1 MTSAALGTEA
11 PLSSDRAR
19 NLHRLLSPRHIAV
32 FGGRHAA
39 EVVRQCLSIGF
50 DGAIWPVHPTRR
62 TVAGLRCYPDVGA
75 LPEAPDATF
84 VAVPRE
90 PTVDVVEALA
100 RRGAGGAVC
109 YASGF
114 AETGG
119 AGTGLQQ
126 RLVAA
131 AGDMAVVGPN
141 CYGILNYLDGAA
153 LWPDRH
159 GGVRSRRGP
168 AIITQSG
175 NIGLNLTMQRRSLP
189 LAYLISVGNGA
200 ALQMHELVEGL
211 LDDPRVSAI
220 GLHIEGLEDV
230 AGFSRVALKA
240 LRRRVPLV
248 ALKAGSSP
256 LGAQAALSHTS
267 SLTGSDAL
275 YDALFRRVGVA
286 RVRDLPGLLE
296 TLKFLT
302 VHGALRGT
310 RIASMSCSGG
320 EASLVA
326 DLAQPRGVTL
336 PEFPS
341 RTGERLRSVLGERVA
356 VANPLDYHTYIW
368 GDRAAMTKCYGAVFG
383 AVFDA
388 HLLILDMP
396 RPDTSDTSDTSA
408 TPGNPVGTQDTA
420 AWHKGAQDASAWD
433 AAVDALTAAHRAA
446 AAPLAT
452 CLVSSLPEGL
462 PEDTGARL
470 LAEGIAPMQGLGECL
485 DAIASAAA
493 IGSAQ
498 AGAGSIRPLANR
510 PPSCGGTPHT
520 LDEWQGK
527 RALAARGLR
536 TPEAA
541 LATGADEAA
550 RHAREL
556 GFPVVLKAVSASL
569 THKTEAGAVHL
580 NLKDAG
586 QVRDAAEHMLRRGL
600 PARFLVERM
609 VRDPVAELI
618 VGVRRDPQFGPALT
632 VGAGGI
638 LVELLRDTT
647 TLLLP
652 ATHDE
657 MRTAL
662 ASLRTWPL
670 LDGYRDRPRA
680 DIDAVLDAVTAI
692 AGYAQD
698 HSADLIEMDVNPLLV
713 LPEGR
718 GAYAADVLIR
728 LTRPVHEELHD
739 DLQEE
744 PPHA

>member
-1 MTSAALGTEA
+1 MTSSALDTA
-11 PLSSDRAR
+11 RSARAR
-19 NLHRLLSPRHIAV
+19 NLQRLLSPRHIAV

-39 EVVRQCLSIGF
+39 EVVRQCRRIGY
-50 DGAIWPVHPTRR
+50 DGAIWPVHPTHR
-62 TVAGLRCYPDVGA
+62 TVGGLCCHPDVDA
-75 LPEAPDATF
+75 LPEAPDAAF

-90 PTVDVVEALA
+90 PTVDIVAALA

-114 AETGG
+114 AETG
-119 AGTGLQQ
+119 ATGTALQH

-159 GGVRSRRGP
+159 GGARTARGP

-175 NIGLNLTMQRRSLP
+175 NIGLNLTMHRRSLP
-189 LAYLISVGNGA
+189 LSYLITVGNSA
-200 ALQMHELVEGL
+200 ALQLHELVEGL
-211 LDDPRVSAI
+211 LDDPRVTAI

-230 AGFSRVALKA
+230 AGFSRVALEA
-240 LRRRVPLV
+240 LQRRIPLV

-256 LGAQAALSHTS
+256 LGARAALSHTS

-275 YDALFRRVGVA
+275 YDALFRRLGVA

-302 VHGALRGT
+302 VHGTLRGS

-336 PEFPS
+336 PEFPQL
-341 RTGERLRSVLGERVA
+341 TGERLRSVLGERVS

-368 GDRAAMTKCYGAVFG
+368 DDRAALTECYGAVLG
-383 AVFDA
+383 ADLDA
-388 HLLILDMP
+388 QLLILDMP
-396 RPDTSDTSDTSA
+396 K
-408 TPGNPVGTQDTA
+408 PGTG
-420 AWHKGAQDASAWD
+420 DASSWD
-433 AAVDALTAAHRAA
+433 TAVDALIAAHRE
-446 AAPLAT
+446 AAPTPVT

-462 PEDTGARL
+462 PEEAGTRL
-470 LAEGIAPMQGLGECL
+470 LGEGIAPMQGLTECL
-485 DAIASAAA
+485 DAIAAAAA
-493 IGSAQ
+493 IGAAQ
-498 AGAGSIRPLANR
+498 AGADRIRPLTAH
-510 PPSCGGTPHT
+510 PSAHSGTPHT

-536 TPEAA
+536 VPEAA
-541 LATGADEAA
+541 LATGPDEAA
-550 RHAREL
+550 LRAREL
-556 GFPVVLKAVSASL
+556 GFPIVLKAVSASL
-569 THKTEAGAVHL
+569 THKTEAGAVRLHL
-580 NLKDAG
+580 TDTG
-586 QVRDAAEHMLRRGL
+586 QVREAAEEMLRRGL
-600 PARFLVERM
+600 PDRFLVERM
-609 VRDPVAELI
+609 VQEPVAELI
-618 VGVRRDPQFGPALT
+618 VGVHRDPCFGPALT

-638 LVELLRDTT
+638 LVELIRDTA

-652 ATHDE
+652 ASPAE
-657 MRTAL
+657 IRTAL
-662 ASLRTWPL
+662 TSLRTWPL
-670 LDGYRDRPRA
+670 LDGHRGRPKA
-680 DIDAVLDAVTAI
+680 DVEAAVAAVA
-692 AGYAQD
+692 AVAAYAHD
-698 HSADLIEMDVNPLLV
+698 HAADLVELDVNPLLV

-718 GAYAADVLIR
+718 GAYAADALIR
-728 LTRPVHEELHD
+728 LTHPA
-739 DLQEE
+739 QED

>member
-1 MTSAALGTEA
+1 MTSAALDTSVSA
-11 PLSSDRAR
+11 RAR
-19 NLHRLLSPRHIAV
+19 NLHRLLSPRHLAV

-39 EVVRQCLSIGF
+39 EVIRQCRRIGY
-50 DGAIWPVHPTRR
+50 DGAVWPVHPTRP
-62 TVAGLRCYPDVGA
+62 TVEGLRCYPDVDA
-75 LPEAPDATF
+75 LPEAPDAAF

-90 PTVDVVEALA
+90 PTVDIVAALA

-114 AETGG
+114 AE
-119 AGTGLQQ
+119 ADGTELQR

-131 AGDMAVVGPN
+131 AGDLAVVGPN

-159 GGVRSRRGP
+159 GGVRTARGP

-189 LAYLISVGNGA
+189 LSYLITVGNGA
-200 ALQMHELVEGL
+200 ALGMHELVEGL

-230 AGFSRVALKA
+230 AGFSRVALRA
-240 LRRRVPLV
+240 LRQGVPLV
-248 ALKAGSSP
+248 ALKAGSSE

-286 RVRDLPGLLE
+286 RVRDLSGLLE

-336 PEFPS
+336 PEFPPP
-341 RTGERLRSVLGERVA
+341 TGERLRSILGARVTI
-356 VANPLDYHTYIW
+356 ANPLDYHTYIW
-368 GDRAAMTKCYGAVFG
+368 GERAPLTECYEAALGAD
-383 AVFDA
+383 FDA

-396 RPDTSDTSDTSA
+396 K
-408 TPGNPVGTQDTA
+408 PGTEQTT
-420 AWHKGAQDASAWD
+420 AWD
-433 AAVDALTAAHRAA
+433 AAVDALVAAHRRT
-446 AAPLAT
+446 AAPRAT

-462 PEDTGARL
+462 PEDMGARL
-470 LAEGIAPMQGLGECL
+470 LAEGIAPMQGLGACL

-493 IGSAQ
+493 VGAAQ
-498 AGAGSIRPLANR
+498 AGAGDVQPLATH
-510 PPSCGGTPHT
+510 PPAHSGTPHT

-536 TPEAA
+536 IPEAA
-541 LATGADEAA
+541 LATGVDEAV

-556 GFPVVLKAVSASL
+556 GFPIVLKAVSASL

-580 NLKDAG
+580 NLTDAG
-586 QVRDAAEHMLRRGL
+586 QVRKAAEDMLRRGL

-609 VRDPVAELI
+609 VPDPVAELI
-618 VGVRRDPQFGPALT
+618 VGVRRDPQFGPSLT
-632 VGAGGI
+632 VGAGGV
-638 LVELLRDTT
+638 LVELLRDAA

-652 ATHDE
+652 ASPDE
-657 MRTAL
+657 IRTAL

-670 LDGYRDRPRA
+670 LDGYRGRPRA
-680 DIDAVLDAVTAI
+680 DVEAVLDAVTAI

-698 HSADLIEMDVNPLLV
+698 HAAALIELDVNPLLV

-718 GAYAADVLIR
+718 GAYATDVLIR
-728 LTRPVHEELHD
+728 LTGPS
-739 DLQEE
+739 QED
-744 PPHA
+744 PSHV